1 MEVEQSVLPES
12 GNYVELYKTGE
23 LQAILEEILPNLE
36 HCQLCPRKCGINR
49 SKERGVC
56 QQSDQP
62 MLTNVVVHTGEEPP
76 LIEGTGAGAVF
87 FSGCPMKCVY
97 CQNFAFS
104 QLNNG
109 EVYTSEQLADAFLRL
124 QDKGVCNIDLV
135 TPTPHLVSIIRA
147 LIIAVPKGL
156 HLPIVYNT
164 SSYENVD
171 ILRKIEGVVDV
182 YLADI
187 RYTDD
192 TLGLK
197 YSGVQGYWTHTK
209 RAIREMF
216 RQVGARRLIIRHL
229 VLPNGLSGTEEAMAF
244 VAEEL
249 STNVNVSLMSQY
261 FPVFKALG
269 KEELSRKITAGEYDE
284 AVKIMEAYGLFNG
297 WVQDF

>member
-1 MEVEQSVLPES
+1 VLPES

-56 QQSDQP
+56 QQSDQS

>member
-1 MEVEQSVLPES
+1 MLPEV
-12 GNYVELYKTGE
+12 GNYVELYKSGE
-23 LQAILEEILPNLE
+23 LQKILESVSNNLE
-36 HCQLCPRKCGINR
+36 NCNLCPRMCGVNR
-49 SKERGVC
+49 KETKGVC
-56 QQSDQP
+56 LQSEKP
-62 MLTNVVVHTGEEPP
+62 MFTNAVVHTGEEPP
-76 LIEGTGAGAVF
+76 LIEGTGAGTVF

-109 EVYTSEQLADAFLRL
+109 EEHTCEELADAFLEL
-124 QDKGVCNIDLV
+124 QAKGVCNIDLV
-135 TPTPHLVSIIRA
+135 TPTPHIVSIIEA

-156 HLPIVYNT
+156 KIPIVYNT

-171 ILRKIEGVVDV
+171 ILKKIDGVIDV

-187 RYTDD
+187 RYTNDS
-192 TLGLK
+192 TGLK
-197 YSGVQGYWTHTK
+197 YSGVPTYWTSSK

-229 VLPNGLSGTEEAMAF
+229 VLPNGLSGTKEAMEF
-244 VAEEL
+244 VSEEL

-261 FPVFKALG
+261 FPVFKALEN
-269 KEELSRKITAGEYDE
+269 KEIARKITLEEYNK
-284 AVKIMEAYGLFNG
+284 AVDIMEKYGLFNG